1 MSEKVND
8 VVAAEAR
15 YRIAELAARAAG
27 DQLRSLVDRGLE
39 MTPASAAQVVV
50 DAWRAAL
57 AAAVATTDDRKCESP
72 QQCPAERSDLQ
83 PEQSK
88 HFLESLTP
96 QMLKVGDGG
105 DNLPVWIGVDP
116 DAQKVYR
123 VYACGLVE
131 GFGDGRLISRL
142 GVGQYANQPSEVCTQ
157 GPHISIDIGVGVDR
171 RLTLFGPQRVAR

>member
-1 MSEKVND
+1 MSEKVNS
-8 VVAAEAR
+8 VVAAEAQ

-27 DQLRSLVDRGLE
+27 DQLRSLVDRGLD
-39 MTPASAAQVVV
+39 MSPAGAAQVVV

-57 AAAVATTDDRKCESP
+57 AAAVVTTGDRKCESP
-72 QQCPAERSDLQ
+72 QQWPVELSDLQ

-88 HFLESLTP
+88 HFLESLDP

-116 DAQKVYR
+116 GAQKVYR

-131 GFGDGRLISRL
+131 GFGDGRLIGRL
-142 GVGQYANQPSEVCTQ
+142 GVGQYANQPSEVYTQ
-157 GPHISIDIGVGVDR
+157 GPHISVDIGVGVDR
-171 RLTLFGPQRVAR
+171 KLTLFGPRSVAR